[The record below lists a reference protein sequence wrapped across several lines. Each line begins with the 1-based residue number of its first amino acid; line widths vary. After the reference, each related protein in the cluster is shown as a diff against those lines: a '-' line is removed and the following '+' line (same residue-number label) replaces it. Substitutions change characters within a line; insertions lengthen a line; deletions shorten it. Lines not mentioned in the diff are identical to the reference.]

1 MKTKFSFLR
10 LGVIFFFLLNFTFWG
25 CNENESIIPD
35 ESDLTSSV
43 NLKSA
48 SLTPDGTVCD
58 LLAGQTINVG
68 KVIYSHDADN
78 LYVTYLVNSPW
89 ILTEVHFYAGTFD
102 GLPRNKNAIQV
113 GHFPYDT
120 SDLQGNQLI
129 IPLSGLSSDDGIL
142 TLAAH
147 AVVINEDKNETA
159 WAECTLTDPVVAAK
173 VRFNDWSYA
182 LTDGTISYADYF
194 NNTSTH
200 WCSSLGINSYAIS
213 SSDLQ
218 SRWYPLGGAGT
229 VEVSDNGDNFKVKI
243 TATVAGKTM
252 TNSYLFVG
260 PLDQLGNI
268 AISTDGCPDYT
279 QFPFVKNETNNV
291 HEYVIPFPISS
302 KSFKDAFGTNRWG
315 WVSFY
320 QL

>member
-1 MKTKFSFLR
+1 MKTKSSFLKIGAIITFSVS
-10 LGVIFFFLLNFTFWG
+10 LLFFSCDKQEEVIG
-25 CNENESIIPD
+25 AA
-35 ESDLTSSV
+35 SDLKVAAT
-43 NLKSA
+43 LKSA

-89 ILTEVHFYAGTFD
+89 TLTEVHFYAGTFD
-102 GLPRNKNAIQV
+102 GLPRNKNAIQI

-147 AVVINEDKNETA
+147 AVVINGNKNETA

-173 VRFNDWSYA
+173 VRFNDRSYA

-200 WCSSLGINSYAIS
+200 WCSRLGINSYAIG

-315 WVSFY
+315 WISSY
-320 QL
+320 EL